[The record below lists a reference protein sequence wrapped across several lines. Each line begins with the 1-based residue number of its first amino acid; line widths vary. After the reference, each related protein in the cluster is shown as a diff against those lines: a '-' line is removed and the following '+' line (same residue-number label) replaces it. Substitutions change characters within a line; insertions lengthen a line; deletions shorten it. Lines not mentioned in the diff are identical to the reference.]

1 MPPLER
7 LLRLIIETVFIFLGA
22 LVLWLGVTG
31 RIFFD
36 RRATSWLAVSIALIL
51 WGALAIYKPG
61 KTWAKWEAWTRGLSL
76 VLLGAAMLAISR
88 VTFQLVAPLLDAAGS
103 LLMLRGFVGAI
114 LIARSN

>member
-1 MPPLER
+1 MPSLER

-36 RRATSWLAVSIALIL
+36 RRAPSWLAVSIALIL

-61 KTWAKWEAWTRGLSL
+61 KAWAKWEVWTRGLSL
-76 VLLGAAMLAISR
+76 ILLGAVMLAISR
-88 VTFQLVAPLLDAAGS
+88 VAFHWVAPLLDAAGS
-103 LLMLRGFVGAI
+103 LLMLRGFVGSI
-114 LIARSN
+114 LVARSN